1 MHGGNSWA
9 PCVVLRVTSQGDRAD
24 GVASREA
31 GVEGARRG
39 EGVLQRDVYTGRARG
54 GVI

>member
-9 PCVVLRVTSQGDRAD
+9 PGVVLGVTIQGDWAD
-24 GVASREA
+24 GVASREG
-31 GVEGARRG
+31 GVEGAGRG